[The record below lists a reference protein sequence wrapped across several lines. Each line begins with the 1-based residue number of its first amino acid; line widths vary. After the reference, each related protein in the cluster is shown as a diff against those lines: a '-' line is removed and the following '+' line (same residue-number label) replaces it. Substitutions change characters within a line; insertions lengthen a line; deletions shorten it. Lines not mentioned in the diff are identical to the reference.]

1 MTFCPSPR
9 HGLID
14 LPWWGYVV
22 VTLVMTHVTIASVT
36 IFLHRSQAHRALD
49 LHPVVAHFF
58 RFWLWLT
65 TGMVTKEWVAI
76 HRKHHAKVETPD
88 DPHSPQ
94 TRGIETVF
102 WQGTELYRA
111 ESRNLETIEKYGHGT
126 PDDWIE
132 RNVYTRFGWQ
142 GVGLMLAVN
151 LVLFGPIG
159 ATIWAVQMMWIPI
172 TAAGIINGIGHY
184 WGYRNFACADASTN
198 IVPWGI
204 VIGGEELHNN
214 HHAYGTSAKLSS
226 QWYEF
231 DIGWMYI
238 RMLSSLKLA
247 TVRKV
252 APQLKFDRTKVGRR
266 PRHAAGGDHASL
278 RRADQLR
285 ALAQGRVRRRAREP
299 QGAPPATLRRAASDA
314 PSARRIKRWLLADPA
329 KLSELDR
336 AKLAEALARSKALA
350 TVYAMRQDLGAL
362 WERSTESSEQLLAR
376 LQDWCHRAEAS
387 GIAPLAQFSLQVE
400 AIRLTAVRG
409 RP

>member
-1 MTFCPSPR
+1 MSYDLLSFAS

-22 VTLVMTHVTIASVT
+22 VTLALTHVTIAAVT
-36 IFLHRSQAHRALD
+36 IFLHRSQAHRALE
-49 LHPVVAHFF
+49 LHPAVAHFF

-65 TGMVTKEWVAI
+65 TGMLTKEWVAI

-94 TRGIETVF
+94 TRGIKTVF

-111 ESRNLETIEKYGHGT
+111 ESRNLETLATYGHGT
-126 PDDWIE
+126 PDDWVE

-151 LVLFGPIG
+151 LVLFGPLG
-159 ATIWAVQMMWIPI
+159 ATIWAIQMMWIPI
-172 TAAGIINGIGHY
+172 SAAGIINGFGHY

-198 IVPWGI
+198 IMPWGI

-238 RMLSSLKLA
+238 RILAACKLA
-247 TVRKV
+247 TVRKI
-252 APQLKFDRTKVGRR
+252 APQLKFDRTK
-266 PRHAAGGDHASL
+266 AQ
-278 RRADQLR
+278 ADL
-285 ALAQGRVRRRAREP
+285 
-299 QGAPPATLRRAASDA
+299 ATLHAVITHRYAVATAYARSLKDACAAELASIRSRSTTEAATAGPADL
-314 PSARRIKRWLLADPA
+314 PSARRVKHWLLADPA
-329 KLSELDR
+329 KLTDADR
-336 AKLAEALARSKALA
+336 VKLRETLAKSKALA
-350 TVYAMRQDLGAL
+350 TIYAMRQDLGAL
-362 WERSTESSEQLLAR
+362 WERSTESSEQLLVR

-387 GIAPLAQFSLQVE
+387 GIAPLAQFSLQLKRY
-400 AIRLTAVRG
+400 A
-409 RP
+409 

>member
-1 MTFCPSPR
+1 MSYDFLSLAS
-9 HGLID
+9 HGLVD
-14 LPWWGYVV
+14 LPWWGYVA
-22 VTLVMTHVTIASVT
+22 VTLILTHVTIAAVT

-49 LHPVVAHFF
+49 LHPIVGHFF

-102 WQGTELYRA
+102 WKGTELYRA
-111 ESRNLETIEKYGHGT
+111 ESNNLETIEKYGHGT

-132 RNVYTRFGWQ
+132 RNLYTRFSWQ

-159 ATIWAVQMMWIPI
+159 ATIWAIQMMWIPV

-238 RMLSSLKLA
+238 RILSALKLA

-252 APQLKFDRTKVGRR
+252 APQLKLDPAKAAPDLATLQAVITHRYHVATSYARSLEGRLRRRTRAPQGARVVGRR
-266 PRHAAGGDHASL
+266 PRCAGHAEPQPREAVAARRSGHAARGGAREAHRHARQEQGAGHDL
-278 RRADQLR
+278 RDAAGPGGAVGTLHRVLGTAARRACR
-285 ALAQGRVRRRAREP
+285 T
-299 QGAPPATLRRAASDA
+299 GAIA
-314 PSARRIKRWLLADPA
+314 PSRPASRRW
-329 KLSELDR
+329 
-336 AKLAEALARSKALA
+336 RSS
-350 TVYAMRQDLGAL
+350 RC
-362 WERSTESSEQLLAR
+362 S
-376 LQDWCHRAEAS
+376 
-387 GIAPLAQFSLQVE
+387 
-400 AIRLTAVRG
+400 
-409 RP
+409 

>member
-1 MTFCPSPR
+1 MSYDFLSLAS

-14 LPWWGYVV
+14 LPWWGYIV
-22 VTLVMTHVTIASVT
+22 VTLVITHVTIACVT

-49 LHPVVAHFF
+49 LHPAVAHFF

-65 TGMVTKEWVAI
+65 TGMLTKEWVAI

-94 TRGIETVF
+94 TRGIDTVLL
-102 WQGTELYRA
+102 QGTELYRT
-111 ESRNLETIEKYGHGT
+111 ESKNLETLEKYGHGT

-132 RNVYTRFGWQ
+132 NNVYTRFGWQ

-151 LVLFGPIG
+151 LTLFGPIG
-159 ATIWAVQMMWIPI
+159 ATIWAIQMMWIPI
-172 TAAGIINGIGHY
+172 TAAGVINGIGHY
-184 WGYRNFACADASTN
+184 WGYRNYACADASTN

-214 HHAYGTSAKLSS
+214 HHAYATSAKLSS

-252 APQLKFDRTKVGRR
+252 APQLKFDRTKVV
-266 PRHAAGGDHASL
+266 
-278 RRADQLR
+278 ADL
-285 ALAQGRVRRRAREP
+285 
-299 QGAPPATLRRAASDA
+299 ATLQAVITHRYAVLTSYARSLKDACAAELAHRKARSKDDAPSSDA
-314 PSARRIKRWLLADPA
+314 PSARLIKRWLLADPA
-329 KLSELDR
+329 KLADLDR
-336 AKLAEALARSKALA
+336 ERLAEALARSKALA
-350 TVYAMRQDLGAL
+350 TAYAMRQELGAL

-387 GIAPLAQFSLQVE
+387 GIAPLAQFSL
-400 AIRLTAVRG
+400 RLKRYA
-409 RP
+409 

>member
-1 MTFCPSPR
+1 MSYEILPFLS
-9 HGLID
+9 HGLLP

-22 VTLVMTHVTIASVT
+22 VTLVLTHVTIASVT
-36 IFLHRSQAHRALD
+36 IYLHRCQAHRALD
-49 LHPVVAHFF
+49 LHPAVAHFF

-65 TGMVTKEWVAI
+65 TGMLTKEWVAI
-76 HRKHHAKVETPD
+76 HRKHHAKVETPE

-111 ESRNLETIEKYGHGT
+111 ESKNLEAMEKYGHGT
-126 PDDWIE
+126 PNDWIE
-132 RNVYTRFGWQ
+132 NNVYTRFGWQ
-142 GVGLMLAVN
+142 GVGLMMAVN
-151 LVLFGPIG
+151 LMLFGPIG
-159 ATIWAVQMMWIPI
+159 ATIWAIQMMWIPV

-184 WGYRNFACADASTN
+184 WGYRNYACTDASTN

-214 HHAYGTSAKLSS
+214 HHAYATSAKLSS

-238 RMLSSLKLA
+238 RLLSSLKLA

-252 APQLKFDRTKVGRR
+252 APQLKFDRNKVV
-266 PRHAAGGDHASL
+266 
-278 RRADQLR
+278 ADL
-285 ALAQGRVRRRAREP
+285 
-299 QGAPPATLRRAASDA
+299 ATLQAVITHRYAVLTSYARSLKDACAAELAHLKSRSTGDA
-314 PSARRIKRWLLADPA
+314 VASVSGEAPTARRIKHWLLADPSS
-329 KLSELDR
+329 LSETDR
-336 AKLAEALARSKALA
+336 AKLAEALAKSKALA
-350 TVYAMRQDLGAL
+350 TAYAMRQDLGAL

-387 GIAPLAQFSLQVE
+387 GIVPLAQFSLKLKRY
-400 AIRLTAVRG
+400 A
-409 RP
+409 

>member
-1 MTFCPSPR
+1 MSYDFLSLAS

-22 VTLVMTHVTIASVT
+22 VTLVMTHVTIAAVT
-36 IFLHRSQAHRALD
+36 IYLHRSQAHRALD

-65 TGMVTKEWVAI
+65 TGMLTKEWVAI

-94 TRGIETVF
+94 TRGIETVLL
-102 WQGTELYRA
+102 QGTELYRA
-111 ESRNLETIEKYGHGT
+111 ESRNLETMEKYGTGT

-132 RNVYTRFGWQ
+132 HDLYTRFGWQ

-151 LVLFGPIG
+151 LTLFGPIG
-159 ATIWAVQMMWIPI
+159 ATIWAIQMMWIPV
-172 TAAGIINGIGHY
+172 TAAGVINGIGHY
-184 WGYRNFACADASTN
+184 WGYRNYACADASTN

-238 RMLSSLKLA
+238 RILASLKLA

-252 APQLKFDRTKVGRR
+252 APQLKFDRTKVV
-266 PRHAAGGDHASL
+266 
-278 RRADQLR
+278 ADL
-285 ALAQGRVRRRAREP
+285 
-299 QGAPPATLRRAASDA
+299 ATLQSVITHRYAVMTSYARSLKDACAAELASRKARSASDAAASPSKA
-314 PSARRIKRWLLADPA
+314 PSARHVKHWLLVDPA

-336 AKLAEALARSKALA
+336 VRLADALANSKALA
-350 TVYAMRQDLGAL
+350 TAYAMRQELGAL
-362 WERSTESSEQLLAR
+362 WERSTESSEQLLTR

-387 GIAPLAQFSLQVE
+387 GLAPLQQFSLKLKRY
-400 AIRLTAVRG
+400 A
-409 RP
+409 